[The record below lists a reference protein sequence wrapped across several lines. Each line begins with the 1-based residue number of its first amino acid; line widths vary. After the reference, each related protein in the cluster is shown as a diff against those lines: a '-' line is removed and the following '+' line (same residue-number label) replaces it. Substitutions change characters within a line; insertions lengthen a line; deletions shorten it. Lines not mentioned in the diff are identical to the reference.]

1 MRERP
6 LSLALHD
13 LQSAGK
19 TSKSFLAD
27 VQSVRKTSFL
37 GFVRLAECKKAPKS
51 LLADVQSVGKT
62 SFLDFARFLKYIL
75 CLFHLV
81 CLLYG

>member
-19 TSKSFLAD
+19 TS
-27 VQSVRKTSFL
+27 
-37 GFVRLAECKKAPKS
+37 KS

>member
-19 TSKSFLAD
+19 ISKSFLAD

-37 GFVRLAECKKAPKS
+37 GFVRLAECKKDP
-51 LLADVQSVGKT
+51 
-62 SFLDFARFLKYIL
+62 
-75 CLFHLV
+75 
-81 CLLYG
+81 

>member
-19 TSKSFLAD
+19 TSKS
-27 VQSVRKTSFL
+27 
-37 GFVRLAECKKAPKS
+37 

-62 SFLDFARFLKYIL
+62 SFLDFARLAECKKDP
-75 CLFHLV
+75 
-81 CLLYG
+81 

>member
-27 VQSVRKTSFL
+27 VQSVRKTSKSFLADVQSVRKTSFL
-37 GFVRLAECKKAPKS
+37 GFVRLAECKKDP
-51 LLADVQSVGKT
+51 
-62 SFLDFARFLKYIL
+62 
-75 CLFHLV
+75 
-81 CLLYG
+81 